1 MNQLLGKSFILIL
14 LVTFSSLWICDHFAM
29 LTDDKKYDFYE
40 KFEKN
45 SEENNLETKTKTLFL
60 ATIENIGCIEYY
72 TSENNNI
79 NSFDLFRVKE
89 YALKNVTPPPKF
101 RLLINFF

>member
-1 MNQLLGKSFILIL
+1 MNQLLGKSFILLL

-40 KFEKN
+40 KSEKN
-45 SEENNLETKTKTLFL
+45 LEENDLENKTKKLFMEI
-60 ATIENIGCIEYY
+60 TESISCIEYC
-72 TSENNNI
+72 TLENNNI

-89 YALKNVTPPPKF
+89 YALKNATPPPKHG
-101 RLLINFF
+101 

>member
-1 MNQLLGKSFILIL
+1 MNQLLGKSFILLL

-40 KFEKN
+40 KSEKN
-45 SEENNLETKTKTLFL
+45 SEENDLENKTKTLFL

-72 TSENNNI
+72 TFENNNI

-89 YALKNVTPPPKF
+89 YALKNDTPPPKHS
-101 RLLINFF
+101 